1 MQDLPARIE
10 LHPVPTLTLTDAQFL
25 RGEAEAGIPT
35 TLAAMLSL
43 AQGGG
48 RQPVVL
54 LVHGSGGIGPSIPL
68 WVRQI
73 NAIGAAACV
82 LDGFSGRGLASVSQ
96 DQARLGRLA
105 FVLDIYRTLPLLAA
119 HAALDPARIAVLGF
133 SRGGQGAL
141 YSAMTRFHRM
151 WNPGGP
157 VPCGT
162 LAFYPDCATRYL
174 EDTAMVPGPIR
185 VFHGT
190 PDDMNP
196 ISRAREHVARLAAA
210 GHDATLREYADA
222 HHGFD
227 NPLSPAHA
235 RGPAQSVR
243 DCRIEERETG
253 LLVNAATGA
262 PFGYDDACVAR
273 EAHIGGNAE
282 AAALARRDALD
293 ELRRLF
299 GLDRAPTTP

>member
-10 LHPVPTLTLTDAQFL
+10 LHPISTLTLTDAQFL
-25 RGEAEAGIPT
+25 RGEAAGTPT

-48 RQPVVL
+48 RQPMVL
-54 LVHGSGGIGPSIPL
+54 LMHGSGGIGPSIPL

-82 LDGFSGRGLASVSQ
+82 LDGFSGRGLVSVNQ

-105 FVLDIYRTLPLLAA
+105 FVLDIYRTLPLLAR
-119 HAALDPARIAVLGF
+119 HPAIDASRMAVLGF

-141 YSAMTRFHRM
+141 YSAMARFHRM

-157 VPCGT
+157 VPVGT
-162 LAFYPDCATRYL
+162 LAFYPDCCTRYL

-196 ISRAREHVARLAAA
+196 IARAREQVERLAAA
-210 GHDATLREYADA
+210 GHDAALLEYPGG
-222 HHGFD
+222 HHAFD
-227 NPLSPAHA
+227 NPLSPAAA
-235 RGPAQSVR
+235 RVPAQSVR
-243 DCRIEERETG
+243 DCRIEEREPG

-262 PFGYDDACVAR
+262 PFGYDDPCVAR
-273 EAHIGGNAE
+273 QAHIGGNPE
-282 AAALARRDALD
+282 AAAAARRDVLGF
-293 ELRRLF
+293 LR
-299 GLDRAPTTP
+299 GLLSLA

>member
-1 MQDLPARIE
+1 MTMQELPARIE
-10 LHPVPTLTLTDAQFL
+10 LHPVQTLTLTDAQFL
-25 RGEAEAGIPT
+25 RGEADGAPT
-35 TLAAMLSL
+35 TLAVMLSF

-48 RQPVVL
+48 RQPCVL
-54 LVHGSGGIGPSIPL
+54 LMHGSGGNGPSIPL

-73 NAIGAAACV
+73 NAMGSAACV

-105 FVLDIYRTLPLLAA
+105 FCLDIYRALALLAA
-119 HAALDPARIAVLGF
+119 HPLLDPARIAVLGF

-141 YSAMTRFHRM
+141 YAAMARFHRM
-151 WNPGGP
+151 WNADGP
-157 VPCGT
+157 RPVGT

-174 EDTAMVPGPIR
+174 EDTAMIPGPIR

-196 ISRAREHVARLAAA
+196 LSRAREHVERLAAA
-210 GHDATLREYADA
+210 GHDAALLEYPGG

-227 NPLSPAHA
+227 NPLSGAAA

-243 DCRIEERETG
+243 DCRIEEREPG

-262 PFGYDDACVAR
+262 PFTYDDPCVAR
-273 EAHIGGNAE
+273 VAHVGGNAE
-282 AAALARRDALD
+282 AGAAARRDALD
-293 ELRRLF
+293 FLR
-299 GLDRAPTTP
+299 GLLALG